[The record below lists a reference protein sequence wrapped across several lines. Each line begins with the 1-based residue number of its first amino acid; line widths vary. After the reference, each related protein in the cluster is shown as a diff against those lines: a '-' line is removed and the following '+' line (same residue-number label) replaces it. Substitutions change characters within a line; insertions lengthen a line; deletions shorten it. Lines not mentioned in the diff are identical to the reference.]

1 MMIAANK
8 QIQTDIEL
16 SSMGGQILA
25 KPGPASAC
33 FDQND
38 IDIELFRGWSN
49 IGKTRPSQRMF

>member
-8 QIQTDIEL
+8 QIKTDIEL

-49 IGKTRPSQRMF
+49 IGKTRAS